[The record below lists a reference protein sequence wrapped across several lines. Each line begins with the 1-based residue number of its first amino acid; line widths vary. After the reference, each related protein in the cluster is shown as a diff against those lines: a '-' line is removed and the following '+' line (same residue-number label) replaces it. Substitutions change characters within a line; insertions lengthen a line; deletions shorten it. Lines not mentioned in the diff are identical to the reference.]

1 MVVNKRK
8 KFSRQRG
15 RHTHGWGSKKKH
27 RGSGNRGGVGMAGTG
42 KRGDAI
48 KTLIWKDKDYFG
60 KHGFKFKGVQD
71 KINAVNIDDIQC
83 KLEKLIKDKLV
94 LKEGN
99 IYIIDLSKMGY
110 NKLLGNGKVINK
122 FKITVGYASSK
133 AVEKIKNAGGEVIL
147 TEKEGEVN
155 SSE

>member
-27 RGSGNRGGVGMAGTG
+27 RGSGNRGGKGMSGTG
-42 KRGDAI
+42 KRADTI
-48 KTLIWKDKDYFG
+48 KTLIWKDKDFFG
-60 KHGFKFKGVQD
+60 KHGFKFKGVQEE
-71 KINAVNIDDIQC
+71 INAVNIDDIQC
-83 KLEKLIKDKLV
+83 RLEALV
-94 LKEGN
+94 KSNLALKEGN

-110 NKLLGNGKVINK
+110 NKLLGNGKVSKK
-122 FKITVGYASSK
+122 FKITVKFASGK
-133 AVEKIKNAGGEVIL
+133 AIEKVKGAGGEIIL
-147 TEKEGEVN
+147 AEKEEEVN